1 MSEPWAH
8 GEGIRNCGRGE
19 TSLCL
24 CLPHPY
30 SLLPLFKPS
39 SPHRCRECQQPH
51 SSLLLPPL
59 PDTVLGFPP
68 SPVCPSLI
76 SSSHQDHTGLIWLP
90 FPNTQ
95 FLLQTESPSAPLSHS
110 GGHCLQH
117 GSHSWW
123 DPSPHCPWPKS
134 ARAHCGWSHLLP
146 TPSSFSN
153 CMTGTFPLA
162 FQSRDLSIYM
172 KLTLLSVY

>member
-1 MSEPWAH
+1 M
-8 GEGIRNCGRGE
+8 GGGRPACVSVSP
-19 TSLCL
+19 TLILCSLCSNPA
-24 CLPHPY
+24 LPTGVESVSSPIHPY
-30 SLLPLFKPS
+30 SCLPFLTPS
-39 SPHRCRECQQPH
+39 WDSHHP
-51 SSLLLPPL
+51 
-59 PDTVLGFPP
+59 
-68 SPVCPSLI
+68 PVCPSLI